1 MKASW
6 VMRNAASEKGENKCT
21 RFLRLELSQKK
32 YMKKRK
38 VISMSFMSIEKICER
53 MKRSALLW
61 EGTSA
66 M

>member
-1 MKASW
+1 MNARAS
-6 VMRNAASEKGENKCT
+6 VMS
-21 RFLRLELSQKK
+21 
-32 YMKKRK
+32 KKRK
-38 VISMSFMSIEKICER
+38 VISMSFMSIEKTCER